1 MVYNPQPNP
10 PITKHL
16 GILHGIATVGSPST
30 ALCVPP
36 TGNTSFQRQLL
47 FSSLFSTCWWEPL
60 NALILQE
67 TYCKSPQKLL
77 TIHTAPRCSSSR
89 VNHFWEPNMAGHLT
103 CVFNMKQKGIFL
115 VYRTFVDQHSQSSW
129 MIRWWNRQ
137 SLVVDR
143 ICWWHPSFSLNHAL
157 SWFNQHVSS
166 WDHHSSL
173 LQIYRISIPRAPAPS
188 AHPLRCRPC
197 SLPPP
202 DGAEASVGAAKF
214 YGWLNGSLM

>member
-1 MVYNPQPNP
+1 MVYNPQPNHQP
-10 PITKHL
+10 TFGYSSWHSYGWITVNRPL
-16 GILHGIATVGSPST
+16 CST
-30 ALCVPP
+30 D
-36 TGNTSFQRQLL
+36 RQHFIPAPAFVL
-47 FSSLFSTCWWEPL
+47 FPLQHL

-77 TIHTAPRCSSSR
+77 TIHTAPRCFSSR

-115 VYRTFVDQHSQSSW
+115 AYRTFVDQHSQSSW
-129 MIRWWNRQ
+129 MVRWWNRQ

-202 DGAEASVGAAKF
+202 DGAEASVGVAKF